1 MNKNFSRALLIVAAL
16 ILSTLVITGTITT
29 NILSITAYL
38 LILFG
43 IGFFYSSYIKKYLA
57 GVVIGSI
64 LFLSGSVMF
73 VFTKYEILGFGKV
86 FIPAALFILGVSLLI
101 GNLLI
106 RINKTSLILSI
117 VTIIGGVW
125 IIIDRGSTN
134 LVLFLSAA
142 FAIVKNY
149 WLIII
154 LSVVI
159 IGLISYRLNKSNDE
173 LN

>member
-1 MNKNFSRALLIVAAL
+1 MNKNFSRVLLIISAL
-16 ILSTLVITGTITT
+16 MLFALFISGTITA
-29 NILSITAYL
+29 NILSVTAYL
-38 LILFG
+38 LILSG

-64 LFLSGSVMF
+64 IFLSGSVMF
-73 VFTKYEILGFGKV
+73 VFTKYEILGFGRV

-106 RINKTSLILSI
+106 RVNKTSLILSI

-134 LVLFLSAA
+134 VELFLSAA
-142 FAIVKNY
+142 FAILKNY
-149 WLIII
+149 WVIII

>member
-1 MNKNFSRALLIVAAL
+1 MNSGLSKLQLIVL
-16 ILSTLVITGTITT
+16 GFILFVLFITGI
-29 NILSITAYL
+29 ITANIISVTSYL
-38 LILFG
+38 LVLSG

-86 FIPAALFILGVSLLI
+86 FIPTALFVLGVALLI

-106 RINKTSLILSI
+106 RINRTSLILAI
-117 VTIIGGVW
+117 VTIVGGVW

-134 LVLFLSAA
+134 KELFQSA
-142 FAIVKNY
+142 FCAILKNY

-154 LSVVI
+154 LTVVI
-159 IGLISYRLNKSNDE
+159 IGLVSYRLNNNNDE

>member
-1 MNKNFSRALLIVAAL
+1 MNSGLSKLKLIVSGL
-16 ILSTLVITGTITT
+16 ILFVLFITGIVTA
-29 NILSITAYL
+29 NILSVISYL
-38 LILFG
+38 LILSG
-43 IGFFYSSYIKKYLA
+43 IGFFYSSYLKKYLA

-86 FIPAALFILGVSLLI
+86 FIPTALFVLGVALLI

-106 RINKTSLILSI
+106 RINKTSLILAI

-134 LVLFLSAA
+134 MELFQSA
-142 FAIVKNY
+142 FYAILKNY

-154 LSVVI
+154 LTAVI
-159 IGLISYRLNKSNDE
+159 IGLNSYRLNKKNDE